1 MGVGVSG
8 FDRFA
13 TCGFVFK
20 RMRVNVVL
28 VSRFASCGFSIGDCR
43 NRAFRLL
50 FLCIIY
56 RGRK

>member
-1 MGVGVSG
+1 MG

-13 TCGFVFK
+13 TCGFDLK

-50 FLCIIY
+50 F
-56 RGRK
+56 